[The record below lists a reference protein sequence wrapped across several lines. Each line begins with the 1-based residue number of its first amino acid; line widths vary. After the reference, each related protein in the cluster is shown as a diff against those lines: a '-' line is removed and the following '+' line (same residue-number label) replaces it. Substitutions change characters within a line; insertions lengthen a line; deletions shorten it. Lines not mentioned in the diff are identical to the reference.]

1 PTIYYNPSTGYPMHG
16 GFDSAGNTFGTR
28 WQDYYD
34 RQ

>member
-1 PTIYYNPSTGYPMHG
+1 MHG

-28 WQDYYD
+28 WQDYD

>member
-1 PTIYYNPSTGYPMHG
+1 PMHG

>member
-1 PTIYYNPSTGYPMHG
+1 YPMHG

>member
-1 PTIYYNPSTGYPMHG
+1 MHG

>member
-1 PTIYYNPSTGYPMHG
+1 HG